1 MIFAIFAVFAFQ
13 ESCARSIEIVIA
25 CRESERCAPFLCANR
40 PEIRASR
47 VDAFLRLSPTMSA
60 AREAFGP
67 NLRRARVQAGVSLQT
82 IVDATNVSQTLWD
95 GLESNDLSKW
105 PNGVFARAFVK
116 EYAKLVGLD
125 ADATIDEFCR
135 CFPQGDRRAEPTMRA
150 SAEIVNHQLEWQD
163 HVPPAVDGD
172 RRASSSAPAA
182 IDAKP
187 SEGLFSKMA
196 RLRRVFE
203 RA

>member
-1 MIFAIFAVFAFQ
+1 
-13 ESCARSIEIVIA
+13 
-25 CRESERCAPFLCANR
+25 
-40 PEIRASR
+40 
-47 VDAFLRLSPTMSA
+47 MSA

-67 NLRRARVQAGVSLQT
+67 NLRRARVQAGVSLET

-116 EYAKLVGLD
+116 EYAKLIGLD
-125 ADATIDEFCR
+125 GDATVDEFCR
-135 CFPQGDRRAEPTMRA
+135 CFPQGDRRAEPVMRA
-150 SAEIVNHQLEWQD
+150 SAEIVNHQLEWKD
-163 HVPPAVDGD
+163 HVPPAIVEGD
-172 RRASSSAPAA
+172 RRASAPAPDA
-182 IDAKP
+182 IQPKP
-187 SEGLFSKMA
+187 SEGLFSRMA

>member
-1 MIFAIFAVFAFQ
+1 MSLQ
-13 ESCARSIEIVIA
+13 
-25 CRESERCAPFLCANR
+25 
-40 PEIRASR
+40 
-47 VDAFLRLSPTMSA
+47 MSA

-67 NLRRARVQAGVSLQT
+67 NLRRARVHAGVSLKT

-125 ADATIDEFCR
+125 TDATVDEFCR
-135 CFPQGDRRAEPTMRA
+135 CFPQGDRRAEPMMRA

-163 HVPPAVDGD
+163 HLPPTVIEGD
-172 RRASSSAPAA
+172 RRASSAPAA
-182 IDAKP
+182 IAAKP

-196 RLRRVFE
+196 RLRRVFG

>member
-1 MIFAIFAVFAFQ
+1 
-13 ESCARSIEIVIA
+13 
-25 CRESERCAPFLCANR
+25 
-40 PEIRASR
+40 
-47 VDAFLRLSPTMSA
+47 VDAFLRLSPAMTA

-67 NLRRARVQAGVSLQT
+67 NLRRARVQAGVSLQS

-125 ADATIDEFCR
+125 TDATVDEFCR
-135 CFPQGDRRAEPTMRA
+135 CFPQGDRRAEPVMRA
-150 SAEIVNHQLEWQD
+150 SAEIVNHELEWQD
-163 HVPPAVDGD
+163 HVPPAEGD
-172 RRASSSAPAA
+172 RRASASAPAA
-182 IDAKP
+182 IEAKP
-187 SEGLFSKMA
+187 SGGLFSMA

>member
-1 MIFAIFAVFAFQ
+1 M
-13 ESCARSIEIVIA
+13 
-25 CRESERCAPFLCANR
+25 
-40 PEIRASR
+40 
-47 VDAFLRLSPTMSA
+47 DAFLRLSLAMSA

-125 ADATIDEFCR
+125 TDATVDEFCR
-135 CFPQGDRRAEPTMRA
+135 CFPQGDRRAEPVMRA
-150 SAEIVNHQLEWQD
+150 SAEIVNHELEWQD
-163 HVPPAVDGD
+163 HVPPADGD
-172 RRASSSAPAA
+172 RRASASAPAA
-182 IDAKP
+182 IEAKP
-187 SEGLFSKMA
+187 PEGLFSRMA
-196 RLRRVFE
+196 RLSRVFKS
-203 RA
+203 A

>member
-1 MIFAIFAVFAFQ
+1 NGRGRF
-13 ESCARSIEIVIA
+13 
-25 CRESERCAPFLCANR
+25 PCANR
-40 PEIRASR
+40 PEIGASR
-47 VDAFLRLSPTMSA
+47 VDAFLRLCPAMNA

-125 ADATIDEFCR
+125 TDATVDEFCR
-135 CFPQGDRRAEPTMRA
+135 CFPQGDRRAEPVMRA
-150 SAEIVNHQLEWQD
+150 SAEIVNHDLEWQD
-163 HVPPAVDGD
+163 HVPPAEGD
-172 RRASSSAPAA
+172 RRASGSPAA
-182 IDAKP
+182 IEAKP

-196 RLRRVFE
+196 RFKRVFG

>member
-1 MIFAIFAVFAFQ
+1 MSLQ
-13 ESCARSIEIVIA
+13 
-25 CRESERCAPFLCANR
+25 
-40 PEIRASR
+40 
-47 VDAFLRLSPTMSA
+47 MSA

-67 NLRRARVQAGVSLQT
+67 NLRRARVQAGVSLKT

-125 ADATIDEFCR
+125 ADATVDEFCR
-135 CFPQGDRRAEPTMRA
+135 FFPQGDRRAEPVMRA
-150 SAEIVNHQLEWQD
+150 SAEIVNHELEWQD
-163 HVPPAVDGD
+163 HVPPSVIEGD
-172 RRASSSAPAA
+172 RRAPAAAPAA
-182 IDAKP
+182 IKAKP

-196 RLRRVFE
+196 RLSRVFKS
-203 RA
+203 A

>member
-1 MIFAIFAVFAFQ
+1 M
-13 ESCARSIEIVIA
+13 
-25 CRESERCAPFLCANR
+25 
-40 PEIRASR
+40 
-47 VDAFLRLSPTMSA
+47 DAFLRLCPAMNA

-125 ADATIDEFCR
+125 TDATVDEFCR
-135 CFPQGDRRAEPTMRA
+135 CFPQGDRRAEPVMRA
-150 SAEIVNHQLEWQD
+150 SAEIVNHDLEWQD
-163 HVPPAVDGD
+163 HVPPAEGD
-172 RRASSSAPAA
+172 RRASGSPAA
-182 IDAKP
+182 IEAKP

-196 RLRRVFE
+196 RFKRVFG

>member
-1 MIFAIFAVFAFQ
+1 
-13 ESCARSIEIVIA
+13 
-25 CRESERCAPFLCANR
+25 LKT
-40 PEIRASR
+40 
-47 VDAFLRLSPTMSA
+47 L
-60 AREAFGP
+60 
-67 NLRRARVQAGVSLQT
+67 
-82 IVDATNVSQTLWD
+82 VDATNVSQTLWD

-125 ADATIDEFCR
+125 ADATVDEFCR
-135 CFPQGDRRAEPTMRA
+135 YFPHGDRRAEQVMRA

-163 HVPPAVDGD
+163 HVPPTVKEGD
-172 RRASSSAPAA
+172 RRASASAPAVLA
-182 IDAKP
+182 AKP

-196 RLRRVFE
+196 RLRRVFG

>member
-1 MIFAIFAVFAFQ
+1 
-13 ESCARSIEIVIA
+13 
-25 CRESERCAPFLCANR
+25 
-40 PEIRASR
+40 
-47 VDAFLRLSPTMSA
+47 VDTFLRLPLAMSA

-125 ADATIDEFCR
+125 TDATVDEFCR
-135 CFPQGDRRAEPTMRA
+135 CFPQGDRRAEPVMRA
-150 SAEIVNHQLEWQD
+150 SAEIVNHELEWQD
-163 HVPPAVDGD
+163 HVPPSVAEGD
-172 RRASSSAPAA
+172 RRGSPSTTAA
-182 IDAKP
+182 HAKRP
-187 SEGLFSKMA
+187 EALFSMVA
-196 RLRRVFE
+196 RLRRVFQ

>member
-1 MIFAIFAVFAFQ
+1 MSLQ
-13 ESCARSIEIVIA
+13 
-25 CRESERCAPFLCANR
+25 
-40 PEIRASR
+40 
-47 VDAFLRLSPTMSA
+47 MSA

-67 NLRRARVQAGVSLQT
+67 NLRRARVQAGMSLKT
-82 IVDATNVSQTLWD
+82 IVDATNVSQALWD

-125 ADATIDEFCR
+125 ADATVDEFCR
-135 CFPQGDRRAEPTMRA
+135 CFPQGDRRAEPVMRA
-150 SAEIVNHQLEWQD
+150 SAEIVNHQLEWED
-163 HVPPAVDGD
+163 HVPPTVVEGD
-172 RRASSSAPAA
+172 RRASASAPAP
-182 IDAKP
+182 IVPKP
-187 SEGLFSKMA
+187 SVGLFSKMA

>member
-1 MIFAIFAVFAFQ
+1 M
-13 ESCARSIEIVIA
+13 
-25 CRESERCAPFLCANR
+25 
-40 PEIRASR
+40 
-47 VDAFLRLSPTMSA
+47 RLSPAMTA

-125 ADATIDEFCR
+125 TDATVDEFCR
-135 CFPQGDRRAEPTMRA
+135 CFPQGDRRAEPVMRA
-150 SAEIVNHQLEWQD
+150 SAEIVNHDLEWQD
-163 HVPPAVDGD
+163 HVPPAEGD
-172 RRASSSAPAA
+172 RRASASAPAA
-182 IDAKP
+182 IEAKP

-196 RLRRVFE
+196 RFKRVFG

>member
-1 MIFAIFAVFAFQ
+1 
-13 ESCARSIEIVIA
+13 
-25 CRESERCAPFLCANR
+25 
-40 PEIRASR
+40 
-47 VDAFLRLSPTMSA
+47 VDAFLRLSLAMSA

-67 NLRRARVQAGVSLQT
+67 YLRRARVQAGVSLQT
-82 IVDATNVSQTLWD
+82 IVDATNVSQTLWE

-116 EYAKLVGLD
+116 EYAKLVGLN
-125 ADATIDEFCR
+125 ADATVDEFCR

-163 HVPPAVDGD
+163 HVPPAEGD
-172 RRASSSAPAA
+172 RRASASAPAA
-182 IDAKP
+182 IKAKP

-196 RLRRVFE
+196 RLRRVFKS
-203 RA
+203 A